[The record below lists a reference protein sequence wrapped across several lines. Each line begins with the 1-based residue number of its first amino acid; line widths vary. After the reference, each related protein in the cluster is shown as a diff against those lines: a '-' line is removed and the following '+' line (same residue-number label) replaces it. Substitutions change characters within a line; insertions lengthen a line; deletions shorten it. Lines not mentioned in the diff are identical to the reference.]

1 VVAFNQIG
9 EANVAA
15 QEVTGY
21 SGEDVPL
28 EAPSNFTLNQIID
41 ERSAILSWNPVN
53 PDSVQG
59 KAIHSSHFFCVA
71 IFDLTEW
78 ISLLHWLLP
87 HSGHFKGYKIETW
100 TEKEGE
106 IRAREMISNAS
117 KAFVNKFVP
126 HTVNLVRVRVINS
139 AYRGPASDVLSFKTP
154 EGSM

>member
-1 VVAFNQIG
+1 MCIFHGPVVAFNQIG

-59 KAIHSSHFFCVA
+59 N
-71 IFDLTEW
+71 
-78 ISLLHWLLP
+78 SLLTLCQKQLWRSL
-87 HSGHFKGYKIETW
+87 T
-100 TEKEGE
+100 
-106 IRAREMISNAS
+106 
-117 KAFVNKFVP
+117 
-126 HTVNLVRVRVINS
+126 
-139 AYRGPASDVLSFKTP
+139 
-154 EGSM
+154 

>member
-1 VVAFNQIG
+1 MVAFNQIG

-59 KAIHSSHFFCVA
+59 NLHRFFTCQKQFK
-71 IFDLTEW
+71 IFDPTKSSMCVCR
-78 ISLLHWLLP
+78 IQ
-87 HSGHFKGYKIETW
+87 GT
-100 TEKEGE
+100 
-106 IRAREMISNAS
+106 S
-117 KAFVNKFVP
+117 KATKLRRGQKRKEKFV
-126 HTVNLVRVRVINS
+126 LAR
-139 AYRGPASDVLSFKTP
+139 
-154 EGSM
+154 

>member
-1 VVAFNQIG
+1 MVAFNQVG

-59 KAIHSSHFFCVA
+59 TA
-71 IFDLTEW
+71 
-78 ISLLHWLLP
+78 
-87 HSGHFKGYKIETW
+87 SGW
-100 TEKEGE
+100 TGASGRTDWNGLIAQGTFEATRSRRGRRR
-106 IRAREMISNAS
+106 RARC
-117 KAFVNKFVP
+117 
-126 HTVNLVRVRVINS
+126 
-139 AYRGPASDVLSFKTP
+139 GP
-154 EGSM
+154 GRW